1 MTTNGGQIGTSN
13 YVVSRTIKQCKTMFI
28 CRITISYN
36 VNNTFTF
43 GGMHVS
49 ESGNYDFSLLAGA
62 TGYCEMRLYNT
73 EGTYNQ
79 VLQYSTPLNTY
90 GGDIPADD
98 TQSCVYVSPVTVTL
112 PEGTYF
118 VEVSFDGMYQ
128 IGDVVLVHS
137 AYLTKN

>member
-1 MTTNGGQIGTSN
+1 MPLKRCLVISIVLPYPPPTSE
-13 YVVSRTIKQCKTMFI
+13 I
-28 CRITISYN
+28 
-36 VNNTFTF
+36 
-43 GGMHVS
+43 H
-49 ESGNYDFSLLAGA
+49 
-62 TGYCEMRLYNT
+62 LYNT

-118 VEVSFDGMYQ
+118 VEVSFDGVYQ